1 MFAIDRPTDRA
12 GEDYLPTDGNCPHGK
27 FGELVE
33 WAYGL
38 RPWMCSNYMNVA
50 QHYGNQICGHSQFSK
65 NLLIELSRP
74 SIPDSARIEAAEH
87 DSLTVKQCGERHGSG
102 QGPGRYCLPS
112 IFNEQV
118 SCAGQPERW
127 RKWGDL
133 GGRPFNTLVPRR
145 LSFLC
150 LVAMSTNAG
159 ISRAG
164 GSGKRRCQ
172 GTSMGWHHGSAG
184 AGTGGR

>member
-65 NLLIELSRP
+65 NVLIELSRP

-87 DSLTVKQCGERHGSG
+87 DSLTVKQSKELAQAHKGITPHGKFGE
-102 QGPGRYCLPS
+102 
-112 IFNEQV
+112 
-118 SCAGQPERW
+118 
-127 RKWGDL
+127 
-133 GGRPFNTLVPRR
+133 LVEWAYGLKEHTR
-145 LSFLC
+145 
-150 LVAMSTNAG
+150 TNL
-159 ISRAG
+159 
-164 GSGKRRCQ
+164 
-172 GTSMGWHHGSAG
+172 
-184 AGTGGR
+184 